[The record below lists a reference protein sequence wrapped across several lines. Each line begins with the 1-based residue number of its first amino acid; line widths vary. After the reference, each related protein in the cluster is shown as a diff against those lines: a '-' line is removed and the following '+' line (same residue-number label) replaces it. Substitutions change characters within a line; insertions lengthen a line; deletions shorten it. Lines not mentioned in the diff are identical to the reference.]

1 MVNTY
6 FLIIHVTY
14 NPIFFKI
21 LFNSDDLMSDSTI
34 EKFKDNYLKVET
46 HNKKSTEEVHF
57 STRLN
62 EFAGLSHD
70 EFISKFLNKNLNES
84 LIGMPPGD
92 QLKPT
97 MQNDYT
103 QIPASYDW
111 RDYGLVTKVKHQGS
125 CGTCWSF
132 TNVITTTLKWNSC
145 FCQMIFL

>member
-1 MVNTY
+1 
-6 FLIIHVTY
+6 
-14 NPIFFKI
+14 
-21 LFNSDDLMSDSTI
+21 MSDSTI

-46 HNKKSTEEVHF
+46 HNKKSSEEVHF

-62 EFAGLSHD
+62 EFAGLSHG

-103 QIPASYDW
+103 QIPVRYDW
-111 RDYGLVTKVKHQGS
+111 RDYGLVTAVKHQGS

-132 TNVITTTLKWNSC
+132 TNVITNA
-145 FCQMIFL
+145 